1 MVFVVLLLMLEA
13 AITVDV
19 FINRDLE
26 KDFPKDPSGSFDH
39 FKNFIRSNFE
49 MCKWIGLS
57 LVSVHGLSLLL
68 AMILKALGPHQYYD
82 SDDEYRH
89 GLNNDACVRVSDK
102 TNR

>member
-26 KDFPKDPSGSFDH
+26 K
-39 FKNFIRSNFE
+39 
-49 MCKWIGLS
+49 
-57 LVSVHGLSLLL
+57 GLSLLL